1 MGIKYVCDICGNE
14 LVADALAFSPEAD
27 VISVN
32 APPGWV
38 VQVMRPPRLMPAQ
51 SPGQIQGPTVNPQG
65 GPMVSMT
72 CSEACAQQAQQAIID
87 EFARL
92 YKEATRG

>member
-14 LVADALAFSPEAD
+14 LVADAIAYSQEAD

-38 VQVMRPPRLMPAQ
+38 VQVVRLPRLLPPQ
-51 SPGQIQGPTVNPQG
+51 SPGQVQGPVVNPQG

-72 CSEACAQQAQQAIID
+72 CSEACMQRAQKAMID
-87 EFARL
+87 ELARV
-92 YKEATRG
+92 YREAGR